1 MHNSCNI
8 FTMSK
13 SSVTDENLDKMTM
26 SAGASEGF
34 VLISP
39 SQIGTVGM
47 FSLNT
52 RKHSVGVKTLKKYI

>member
-47 FSLNT
+47 F
-52 RKHSVGVKTLKKYI
+52 